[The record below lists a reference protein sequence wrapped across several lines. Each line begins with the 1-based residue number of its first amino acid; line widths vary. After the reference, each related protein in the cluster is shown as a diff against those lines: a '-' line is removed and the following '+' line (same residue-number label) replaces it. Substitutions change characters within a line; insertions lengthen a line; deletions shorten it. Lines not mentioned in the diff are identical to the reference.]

1 MQRIISQLLQTEKVN
16 MTKLIKAWR
25 CIILLLIFVSQGALW
40 GQQYEVKSLSTERSK
55 SRGSLFLGKDRQG
68 MIYLASERKFS
79 FILVTIRKPWMKVIS
94 SESGALVA
102 EAPLDTKELK
112 NLGYK
117 YITSSF
123 FNNKPVIIVRE
134 RTDLR
139 GEFYFAIELDRNL
152 NMVGTP
158 YRIGRSAVCRG
169 FNSGSAKSFSNSITS
184 FFDSRGNATYIT
196 DFTCSTE
203 QSPELE
209 VIQLSSQNNEL
220 ERFSVQLPTF
230 NPISSMDVVS
240 TEMGIYFSCVT
251 PEAARGNFSS
261 GNIMKSHLFFLKPKE
276 EPFPITLELDNNE
289 EATALTMIVKENT
302 IEVAG
307 QLIKSETG
315 QLVGVFT
322 AKLNQTENRLNRIE
336 KHYFSKDFITRYW
349 NEKQIKRVTKRG
361 EISFPNA
368 FKTMD
373 YFSMEDGGT
382 AYILQK
388 HYVERVVSTRASTP
402 GMYTTDVDYYF
413 YYQDV
418 IVCKISPEGELLWT
432 ALIPLEEVSLNNDP
446 KRTFVAAHRGGDVLL
461 MHASNEVRIEMINTQ
476 KPLDSKDQKRDRLL
490 TDVAMSRIDQFGDLT
505 SKSVLNLTEFGI
517 HFSPRATAVD
527 QERKQITII
536 GTPRQLFSLQ
546 KKLDIITVRY

>member
-1 MQRIISQLLQTEKVN
+1 MQRNINQLLQTEKVN
-16 MTKLIKAWR
+16 MTKLRATLSVVV
-25 CIILLLIFVSQGALW
+25 LLLIVVSQGIVW

-79 FILVTIRKPWMKVIS
+79 FILVTIRKPWIKVIS

-123 FNNKPVIIVRE
+123 FNDKPVIIVRE

-158 YRIGRSAVCRG
+158 YKIGRSAVCRG

-196 DFTCSTE
+196 DITCSKE
-203 QSPELE
+203 QSPKLE
-209 VIQLSSQNNEL
+209 VRQLSNQNNEL
-220 ERFSVQLPTF
+220 GNFSIQLPTF
-230 NPISSMDVVS
+230 NPISSMDVV
-240 TEMGIYFSCVT
+240 TTDNGIYFSCVT
-251 PEAARGNFSS
+251 PEAVRGNLSS
-261 GNIMKSHLFFLKPKE
+261 GNRMKSHLFFLRPQE
-276 EPFPITLELDNNE
+276 EPFPISLELENNE
-289 EATALTMIVKENT
+289 IATELTMIVKENT

-322 AKLNQTENRLNRIE
+322 AKLNQIENRLNTIE
-336 KHYFSKDFITRYW
+336 KHYFSEEFITRYW
-349 NEKQIKRVTKRG
+349 NEKQIRRVTKRG
-361 EISFPNA
+361 DITFPNS

-418 IVCKISPEGELLWT
+418 IVCKISPEGALDWT
-432 ALIPLEEVSLNNDP
+432 ALIPFDVVSLNNDP
-446 KRTFVAAHRGGDVLL
+446 KRTFVAAHRGGEVLL

-476 KPLDSKDQKRDRLL
+476 KPMDSKDQKRDRLL
-490 TDVAMSRIDQFGDLT
+490 TEVTISRIDQFGEL
-505 SKSVLNLTEFGI
+505 SAKSVLNLTEFGI